1 MNNHGAQLNEFCGT
15 LRRVTADSLLKGC
28 IRNQNFKYLLD
39 LATNMGI
46 KNLTKLIHQEAPEA
60 IKEEKGPQAYTGTK
74 VAIDASMAL
83 YQFMV
88 AVRSASGSG
97 IQMNLTNEAG
107 EITSHIQGFFS
118 RTIRL
123 LEKGIKPVWVF
134 DGKAPDL
141 KGGEL
146 KKRKAMKEKAAA
158 ELKKAQEEGDVEKQD
173 QMSKRTVRVTKEHNE
188 DIKKLLRLM
197 GCPVIEA
204 PMEAEAQCA
213 ALAKQGLVFAAA
225 SEDMD
230 TLTFGT
236 TKLLRKFTA
245 PESKKIPVMEINL
258 EKVLEGFKMDMN
270 QFIDLCILCG
280 CDYMDNIRGVG
291 SKTAFKLIKEHGNME
306 NVLKYLRGKGE
317 AEKIPA
323 EYPFEEAR
331 KLFKNHPCLPKD
343 EVKLKFGKVDKDG
356 LRKFLCDDKG
366 FNVERVNNQIKR
378 LEKVSGKATQRRMD
392 SFFKVLPSSGSN
404 KKRIMAGKG
413 KGKKS
418 AKKFRR

>member
-1 MNNHGAQLNEFCGT
+1 
-15 LRRVTADSLLKGC
+15 
-28 IRNQNFKYLLD
+28 
-39 LATNMGI
+39 MGI

-88 AVRSASGSG
+88 AVRSASNNGV
-97 IQMNLTNEAG
+97 QMNLTNEAG
-107 EITSHIQGFFS
+107 EVTSHIQGFFS

-146 KKRKAMKEKAAA
+146 QKRKEMKEKAQA
-158 ELKKAQEEGDVEKQD
+158 ELKQAIEDGDVEKQD
-173 QMSKRTVRVTKEHNE
+173 QMSKRTVRVTKAHNE
-188 DIKKLLRLM
+188 DIKKLLRFM
-197 GCPVIEA
+197 GCPVVEA

-213 ALAKQGLVFAAA
+213 ELAKQGHVFAAA

-258 EKVLEGFKMDMN
+258 EKVLAGFKMSMD

-280 CDYMDNIRGVG
+280 CDYMDGIRGVG
-291 SKTAFKLIKEHGNME
+291 SKTAFKLMKEHGSME
-306 NVLKYLRGKGE
+306 KVLTYLREKGDGD
-317 AEKIPA
+317 KIPA
-323 EYPFEEAR
+323 EYPFEAAR
-331 KLFKNHPCLPKD
+331 KLFKNHPCIPND
-343 EVKLKFGKVDKDG
+343 QVKLKFGKIDKDG
-356 LRKFLCDDKG
+356 LRKFLCEEKG
-366 FNVERVNNQIKR
+366 FNEERVNNQIKR
-378 LEKVSGKATQRRMD
+378 LEKVNGKATQRRMD
-392 SFFKVLPSSGSN
+392 SFFKVLPSSGGKN
-404 KKRIMAGKG
+404 KKRIMGG
-413 KGKKS
+413 KGKKPVK
-418 AKKFRR
+418 KKFRR